1 MNIFLVP
8 VRFGHVKCSKKK
20 IIVMGIG
27 GKKKER
33 KREKWNWEGNGELK
47 EERLKIFCVGVPWW
61 PSG

>member
-1 MNIFLVP
+1 
-8 VRFGHVKCSKKK
+8 
-20 IIVMGIG
+20 MGIG